1 MFKDEK
7 DGVYATL
14 FKSKDKVIDIPVSDD
29 KILMVSVDINK
40 DSLIVLATTISKREP
55 DVTAET
61 TSLVVK
67 PGTWLEKAY
76 IKVISES
83 LQGTE
88 YERVYQ
94 RLAGVAN
101 GRYVKRIFYKN
112 VILAGL
118 RAEGFTTPFDKF
130 LEKVVYATVEEL
142 ETMLDIIR
150 NEYSRSIFTVIK
162 ELLRK

>member
-1 MFKDEK
+1 MLKDEK
-7 DGVYATL
+7 DWVYATL

-67 PGTWLEKAY
+67 PGTWLVKAY

-112 VILAGL
+112 VILTGL

-142 ETMLDIIR
+142 ETTLDIIR
-150 NEYSRSIFTVIK
+150 NEYSRSIFTVVK

>member
-7 DGVYATL
+7 DVVYAIL

-112 VILAGL
+112 VILTGL

-142 ETMLDIIR
+142 ETTLDIIR
-150 NEYSRSIFTVIK
+150 NEYSRSIFTVVK

>member
-7 DGVYATL
+7 DGMYATL

-40 DSLIVLATTISKREP
+40 DSLIVVATTISKREP
-55 DVTAET
+55 DVTDET

-130 LEKVVYATVEEL
+130 LEKVVYATIEEL
-142 ETMLDIIR
+142 EATLDIIR

>member
-1 MFKDEK
+1 MFNDEK
-7 DGVYATL
+7 DVVYAIL

-112 VILAGL
+112 VILTGL

-142 ETMLDIIR
+142 ETTLDIIR
-150 NEYSRSIFTVIK
+150 NEYSRSIFTVVK

>member
-101 GRYVKRIFYKN
+101 VRYVKRIFYKN
-112 VILAGL
+112 VILTGL

-142 ETMLDIIR
+142 ETTLDIIR
-150 NEYSRSIFTVIK
+150 NEYSRSIFTVVK

>member
-55 DVTAET
+55 DATAET

-112 VILAGL
+112 VILTGL

-142 ETMLDIIR
+142 ETTLDIIR
-150 NEYSRSIFTVIK
+150 SEYSRSIFTVVK

>member
-1 MFKDEK
+1 MLKDEK
-7 DGVYATL
+7 DWVYATL

-142 ETMLDIIR
+142 ETTLDIIR
-150 NEYSRSIFTVIK
+150 SEYSRSIFTVVK

>member
-7 DGVYATL
+7 DGMYTAL
-14 FKSKDKVIDIPVSDD
+14 FKSSDKVIDIPMSDD
-29 KILMVSVDINK
+29 KILMVSVDIDK
-40 DSLIVLATTISKREP
+40 DSLIVLATTISKHRP
-55 DVTAET
+55 DVTAAT

-76 IKVISES
+76 IKIISES

-112 VILAGL
+112 VILAGM
-118 RAEGFTTPFDKF
+118 RSEGFTTPFDKF

-142 ETMLDIIR
+142 EATLEIIR
-150 NEYSRSIFTVIK
+150 NEYSRSIITVVK
-162 ELLRK
+162 ELLKK

>member
-55 DVTAET
+55 DVAAET

-118 RAEGFTTPFDKF
+118 RADFTTPFDKF

-150 NEYSRSIFTVIK
+150 NEYSRSIFTVVK

>member
-1 MFKDEK
+1 MFKGEK

-142 ETMLDIIR
+142 ETTFDIIR
-150 NEYSRSIFTVIK
+150 NEYSRSIFTVVK